1 MNEGGSEVLG
11 GSGGSEKA
19 GQEWAGKAAIP
30 NTGSGGG
37 GSTNSASTSQAARGH
52 GSTGIVLIRYEVT
65 A

>member
-1 MNEGGSEVLG
+1 VNEGGSEVLG

-19 GQEWAGKAAIP
+19 GQTWNGKGAVA

-37 GSTNSASTSQAARGH
+37 GSTNSASTSQASTGT
-52 GSTGIVLIRYEVT
+52 GSAGIVLIRYVV